1 MLIGSQI
8 ESTSRRGQ
16 TGMGISSF
24 TKLGKLGSVKS
35 LRGSPPPVA
44 IDFGVHALK
53 AIQLSG
59 TENPSLIAVAQL
71 DTPEGLLED
80 PAGRLRFQIE
90 TLPKLIR
97 SGGFNS
103 QRAVFSIPAAQ
114 MFCKHLQVQ
123 RIEGVK
129 LGDMVSATLAQ
140 QMECDP
146 KALLVRHAA
155 VRDVS
160 PGKTEIVCFASAR
173 RLVEQLMGAV
183 KAAKL
188 NPVGVH
194 TEIHAVL
201 ESTPSNVKDDDAP
214 VLAHIDLGHGTTKV
228 VIARGKQILFARV
241 VPFGGIRLDQAVA
254 RQTQLSIEKAH
265 ERRVALTSYS
275 KAPANQ
281 PVPATAGE
289 SFSAT
294 GTKYVAQT
302 ETTFDLSEPLEIFAD
317 ELRMCMRYHRSLSPT
332 EAIERIVF
340 TGGESKHEALC
351 AHLAESL
358 RMPAQVADPMARIGR
373 SGKEPVSGLTLSESQ
388 PGWSVAVGLA
398 LSPTDL

>member
-1 MLIGSQI
+1 
-8 ESTSRRGQ
+8 
-16 TGMGISSF
+16 MGISSF
-24 TKLGKLGSVKS
+24 TKLGKMTPVKS
-35 LRGSPPPVA
+35 LRGNPPPVA
-44 IDFGVHALK
+44 IDFGVSALK

-59 TENPSLIAVAQL
+59 TDNPSLIAAAQL

-80 PAGRLRFQIE
+80 PAARLRFQIE
-90 TLPKLIR
+90 TLPKVIR
-97 SGGFNS
+97 SGGFKS

-123 RIEGVK
+123 RIEGVE

-160 PGKTEIVCFASAR
+160 PGKTEIVCFASGR
-173 RLVEQLMGAV
+173 HLVEQLMGAV
-183 KAAKL
+183 KNAKL

-194 TEIHAVL
+194 TEIHSML
-201 ESTPSNVKDDDAP
+201 QGTPGNVKDDDSP
-214 VLAHIDLGHGTTKV
+214 VLAHIDLGRGTTKV
-228 VIARGKQILFARV
+228 VIARGRKILFARV
-241 VPFGGIRLDQAVA
+241 VPFGGLRLDQAVA
-254 RQTQLSIEKAH
+254 KQTQLSMDKAH
-265 ERRVALTSYS
+265 ARRIALKSYT
-275 KAPANQ
+275 KAA
-281 PVPATAGE
+281 VPQAEAATAGGG
-289 SFSAT
+289 STT
-294 GTKYVAQT
+294 GTQYVAQT

-340 TGGESKHEALC
+340 TGGEAKHEALC
-351 AHLAESL
+351 AHLAQAL
-358 RMPAQVADPMARIGR
+358 RMPAQVADPMARLGR
-373 SGKEPVSGLTLSESQ
+373 SGKEPVSGLTLSEPQ

-398 LSPTDL
+398 MSPTDL